1 MGAVRRVR
9 RAAGLLAAASAAAV
23 AWFCTAASAASTS
36 APDLIS
42 VGFGAHDAWA
52 LRSSTDTP
60 RRRSNDMRLEYRFG
74 TSLLPFT
81 DPYVRFHPWVG
92 LEANTDGMLYGAVGI
107 LADIPVGPL
116 ILTPGIGA
124 GLWRRGGS
132 KHLGSAVDFRSTL
145 ELGYRFENGVRL
157 SAYVSHM
164 SNAGLTET
172 NPGADTVGA
181 YLHVPVS
188 FVFGR

>member
-1 MGAVRRVR
+1 MHAVRRGR
-9 RAAGLLAAASAAAV
+9 RVSGLLAAVAV
-23 AWFCTAASAASTS
+23 ASCCTAASAASTS

-42 VGFGAHDAWA
+42 VGFGAYDAWA

-81 DPYVRFHPWVG
+81 EPYVRFHPWVG
-92 LEANTDGMLYGAVGI
+92 LEANTDGGLYGGFGI

-116 ILTPGIGA
+116 VLTPGIGA
-124 GLWRRGGS
+124 GLWGRGGS
-132 KHLGSAVDFRSTL
+132 KHLGSPVEFRSTL
-145 ELGYRFENGVRL
+145 ELGYRFESGARL

-172 NPGADTVGA
+172 NPGADTVGV

-188 FVFGR
+188 YVFGR